1 MLQTSIRFHIVET
14 ASSLARTTMDLPAGC
29 TVRELL
35 SNFPGAAWDQ
45 TRAWLCVE
53 PGTYWLPLGLEQDVA
68 TFGPLT
74 CINHGSSPVNTPNL
88 SRAPSPTAILLPEEP
103 FTQKAVKDLAPES
116 CLELA
121 LPDGRSMII
130 DIESL
135 TSFIASER
143 GKDNVVACKGIRF
156 LLLDS
161 QKSSAVDAKNRKDR
175 LDRAQSA
182 PGFLSPIYFPRKAD
196 RAFLCGFRTF
206 TGLKYLEL
214 FAAAFGARV
223 HEGSACTGHELA
235 PLIQST
241 FRPGAQV
248 TAVELEEYVVFNK
261 HRQSLSTEAPTMFTW
276 AASRL
281 VTRPVHQQ
289 SIDML
294 DLEYLSD
301 YLSDDGSTAGDP
313 ADSASAWINIIPAT
327 KRSSS
332 AGSQLASSTSSSSS
346 SDAVHRRAAS
356 PSPMT
361 PTIPPTIPNSAGSRN
376 RRFSGLP
383 AAGARSRP
391 PNSNLHPV
399 LLALRLAELRSR
411 NLDKLRFRIAKTRAA
426 SVGCAGGG
434 PDPVAVNA
442 R

>member
-1 MLQTSIRFHIVET
+1 
-14 ASSLARTTMDLPAGC
+14 
-29 TVRELL
+29 
-35 SNFPGAAWDQ
+35 
-45 TRAWLCVE
+45 
-53 PGTYWLPLGLEQDVA
+53 
-68 TFGPLT
+68 
-74 CINHGSSPVNTPNL
+74 
-88 SRAPSPTAILLPEEP
+88 
-103 FTQKAVKDLAPES
+103 
-116 CLELA
+116 
-121 LPDGRSMII
+121 
-130 DIESL
+130 
-135 TSFIASER
+135 
-143 GKDNVVACKGIRF
+143 
-156 LLLDS
+156 
-161 QKSSAVDAKNRKDR
+161 
-175 LDRAQSA
+175 
-182 PGFLSPIYFPRKAD
+182 
-196 RAFLCGFRTF
+196 
-206 TGLKYLEL
+206 
-214 FAAAFGARV
+214 
-223 HEGSACTGHELA
+223 
-235 PLIQST
+235 
-241 FRPGAQV
+241 
-248 TAVELEEYVVFNK
+248 
-261 HRQSLSTEAPTMFTW
+261 MFTW

-332 AGSQLASSTSSSSS
+332 AGNQLASPTSSSS
-346 SDAVHRRAAS
+346 SDALHRRAAS

-361 PTIPPTIPNSAGSRN
+361 PTIPPTIPNSTGSRN

-391 PNSNLHPV
+391 PNPNLHPV

-411 NLDKLRFRIAKTRAA
+411 NLDKMRFRIAKTRAA